1 MLVLKQNTHQ
11 AKQTNHVRRLP
22 IHTNKVGG
30 QPNNHCGLDIIQ
42 IN

>member
-11 AKQTNHVRRLP
+11 AKQTNLARHLP

-30 QPNNHCGLDIIQ
+30 QLNDH
-42 IN
+42 

>member
-1 MLVLKQNTHQ
+1 MLVLKQNAHQ
-11 AKQTNHVRRLP
+11 AKQTNHAHRLH

-30 QPNNHCGLDIIQ
+30 QPNNQWGLDIIQ